1 MTAEKAE
8 GCASCQNGKNNFE
21 LWSRPKWSAE
31 KVELAMPTDCWLS
44 PANWGL
50 RGGFGA
56 GFFFSPFPVGE
67 VHLHLQ
73 PLHANEWPKN
83 PIALIVLFVSSGKNL
98 HQPCGANQRKVRHP
112 HTQGRTQRKDRLS
125 DSDCDSVGKYEVYAT
140 CAAAQKTTYLTHYM
154 QVQIFN
160 FNSR

>member
-56 GFFFSPFPVGE
+56 GFFFPFSSRRSASASAATACKWVAQKPDCFNCFVCFEWQKPPSTLWG
-67 VHLHLQ
+67 Q
-73 PLHANEWPKN
+73 P
-83 PIALIVLFVSSGKNL
+83 
-98 HQPCGANQRKVRHP
+98 
-112 HTQGRTQRKDRLS
+112 TQGQTPTHPGAHTTKGQAERQRLRFSWEIWSIRHVRRGAEDNLFNTL
-125 DSDCDSVGKYEVYAT
+125 YASSNI
-140 CAAAQKTTYLTHYM
+140 QL
-154 QVQIFN
+154 
-160 FNSR
+160 